1 MSFIVSLLDYLTQI
15 YYQNSK
21 LILAT
26 GVIAFIVFT
35 IVIKLYCSNDTII
48 NKFNQIIERCR
59 ELLEKERMA
68 NKIIKV
74 IGFLFSEISIVL
86 LLVFGAVILRM
97 LGIVG
102 KIPDTK
108 LPVYIAIMGLVIL
121 AAVFVIMLKKYCYN
135 KIEIVKM
142 VCRYIKALIL
152 GECLLLAV
160 FANLGVSEL
169 VVASILLC
177 CCRIIEDLNIKEKSK
192 SDCSCMSDTPI
203 QDYKKLF
210 ESRQIQLN
218 NLIKELSIENR
229 DQEPFAMAI
238 SAPWGYGKTSFM
250 KCFEQKWID
259 GEFVWINVGFECEV
273 IKILEDIEVQLEK
286 IFEKNK
292 VYMGKRNPIEK
303 YFKCIIDFLGETDL
317 KAINSVLGR
326 LGPETNYGLK
336 NNKEIINECLQRF
349 SEQTHKKIFIIIDDF
364 ERCMSETREKIFGVI
379 YESIN
384 LKNCTTIFLTDFD
397 KITTPNVNREYFE
410 KYIHKVVNLCG
421 VSFREIE
428 KYYEQDFLSEDF
440 LDGRSQYIAENAG
453 KLKKNFIFESEQV
466 LKRLKDYYEKKREEV
481 RNRGEKITEDEIEI
495 IKEQSNLLQN
505 AISRAKIRM
514 CNPRKV
520 KRYMQDGV
528 QRLIQIADIMW
539 FSNSNYEQ
547 NEYSKENWMKIILQI
562 SFIKYFLEEEYSK
575 LLNYSDLYG
584 YKKNEDNYIVDSV
597 IEGFSNIFS
606 DNNNSV
612 QAIVEMLVYKDYVF
626 DSENYLSEKDS
637 LLRDLENNNINENR
651 LEDYIEKTMGWG
663 INIEIIEKVLDFI
676 IEQGIQNTEMFFLLL
691 KKVTEHYQESE
702 DILRIQEKLKGLADK
717 HLENCVFEERE
728 KNILKRQIQHFGE
741 TCVIENLK
749 HMYWVLRLL
758 GSDNKKIDDF
768 LKLNNYVSNPVN
780 DLITELSKVDVMNY
794 DFTNRIDERSLLKG
808 YFKDAFKYLEDAKY
822 DDERREIKICERHIN
837 CFLKFLD
844 IWYDDKLII
853 KMEKEIDSVEN
864 AIFYGH
870 KIESAKE
877 FELALKKIENQLKE
891 NDEKKNNVIVSAFWR
906 SCTWLEENL
915 YSIEKKQELL
925 EKMDFIYCNIRDN
938 AISDNEDFYSIK
950 FRINE
955 MKRKIS
961 KAGRL
966 NCKK

>member
-1 MSFIVSLLDYLTQI
+1 MSFIVLLLDYLTQI

-26 GVIAFIVFT
+26 GVIAFILFT

-59 ELLEKERMA
+59 ELLEKELMA

-177 CCRIIEDLNIKEKSK
+177 CCRIIEDMNIKEKSK

-203 QDYKKLF
+203 QDYKELF

-326 LGPETNYGLK
+326 LGPETNYGLR

-364 ERCMSETREKIFGVI
+364 ERCMPETREKIFGVI

-384 LKNCTTIFLTDFD
+384 LKNCTTIFLSDFD

-421 VSFREIE
+421 VSFREIA
-428 KYYEQDFLSEDF
+428 KYYEQKFLSEDF
-440 LDGRSQYIAENAG
+440 LIGKSEYITENTG

-466 LKRLKDYYEKKREEV
+466 LKRLEDYYESEKNVITKKGQRINEDYIEV
-481 RNRGEKITEDEIEI
+481 S
-495 IKEQSNLLQN
+495 IKKMNLLQN
-505 AISRAKIRM
+505 AISRVEMRM

-520 KRYMQDGV
+520 KRYMQDGI
-528 QRLIQIADIMW
+528 QRLIQIADTMW
-539 FSNSNYEQ
+539 FSNSNYEK
-547 NEYSKENWMKIILQI
+547 NEYSNKNWMKIILQV
-562 SFIKYFLEEEYSK
+562 SFVKYFLEEEYSQ

-584 YKKNEDNYIVDSV
+584 YMKTEDSYIVSLV
-597 IEGFSNIFS
+597 IDDFHNTNIGS
-606 DNNNSV
+606 DNSV

-626 DSENYLSEKDS
+626 DSKNYLSEKDS
-637 LLRDLENNNINENR
+637 LLRDLKNDSIKENR
-651 LEDYIEKTMGWG
+651 LKDCIEKTMGWG

-676 IEQGIQNTEMFFLLL
+676 IRHGIQNTEIFFLILE
-691 KKVTEHYQESE
+691 KITKTYQESE
-702 DILRIQEKLKGLADK
+702 DMLRVQGKLRGLADMY
-717 HLENCVFEERE
+717 LENCVFRDREMDKLQAQIEDFEEGC
-728 KNILKRQIQHFGE
+728 ILWNRRY
-741 TCVIENLK
+741 V
-749 HMYWVLRLL
+749 YWILRLL
-758 GSDNKKIDDF
+758 GSDVIKLDEIFNFNIFLIKSVDD
-768 LKLNNYVSNPVN
+768 LVTKL
-780 DLITELSKVDVMNY
+780 DEVDAMNY

-808 YFKDAFKYLEDAKY
+808 YFKDAFKCLEDAKY

-844 IWYDDKLII
+844 IWSDDKLII
-853 KMEKEIDSVEN
+853 KMKKEIDSLEN

-870 KIESAKE
+870 KIENAKE
-877 FELALKKIENQLKE
+877 FEFALKKIENQLME
-891 NDEKKNNVIVSAFWR
+891 NDERKNDVIVSAFWK
-906 SCTWLEENL
+906 SCTWLEQNL
-915 YSIEKKQELL
+915 YSIEIKEELL
-925 EKMDFIYCNIRDN
+925 EKMDSIYCYIRDN
-938 AISDNEDFYSIK
+938 AISDYEEFYSIK

-961 KAGRL
+961 KAGR
-966 NCKK
+966 